1 MQARPETVAPATA
14 PHARPRSEAQRAAAR
29 TNGARSRGPVSAEG
43 KARSSRNA
51 FRHGLCSPAILAP
64 GEDPAAFAALLAELR
79 AEHAPRTASE
89 ALLVE
94 RLAVAFWKLARC
106 DRLEATLAT
115 IEPHCP
121 TGRLFP
127 DPGLP
132 RLLSRVPELNAVLR
146 HQAQLQREVHRLLRT
161 LAERAAAAP
170 SDRPDHDPAA
180 EPSDDA
186 RGDPFDGPADAPDDE
201 DLRNEPEPTSP
212 AAARGPVSFVPPAD
226 PVGPPGPVAA
236 DPASTTEPPA
246 EPGPGLLDRARS
258 DPALA
263 RTIED
268 QLLAN
273 GDLRGFERAR
283 RALDRPSDRDDP
295 TNGNPA

>member
-1 MQARPETVAPATA
+1 MQAQPEILLPAGA
-14 PHARPRSEAQRAAAR
+14 SLRRPRSEAQRAAAR
-29 TNGARSRGPVSAEG
+29 ANGARSRGPVTTEG

-64 GEDPAAFAALLAELR
+64 GEDPAAFAALLEELR

-146 HQAQLQREVHRLLRT
+146 HQAQLQRELHRLLRT
-161 LAERAAAAP
+161 LAERTGAEVC
-170 SDRPDHDPAA
+170 DRPDHDPAA

-186 RGDPFDGPADAPDDE
+186 RGAPLDGPTDAADE
-201 DLRNEPEPTSP
+201 QNLRNEPEPSSP
-212 AAARGPVSFVPPAD
+212 AAAQGPVPVVPSAD
-226 PVGPPGPVAA
+226 PPGPAGPLAA
-236 DPASTTEPPA
+236 DPASTTELA
-246 EPGPGLLDRARS
+246 GEPGPGLLQRARS

-263 RTIED
+263 RAIED

-273 GDLRGFERAR
+273 GDLLGFERAR
-283 RALDRPSDRDDP
+283 RELDRPSGRDDP